1 MGSLDSYEIRIG
13 FQANMG
19 LFGLFEINAPA
30 FDFTFELPDTGDLI
44 PEINLG
50 GLLDFDF
57 DISASAPEWL
67 MGAVDFLRD
76 IDLNI
81 SAAGI
86 TGSIEIPNLTI
97 ELADFIYFQGDF
109 KLTLGDT
116 FTADAYTG
124 IDPENEI
131 QKAFQQFLRDA
142 GYKVIAKE
150 IRRFSDG
157 GMKANLD
164 IELVVDLIRLAPR
177 LDAAVIVS
185 GDGDFAPA
193 IRAVQE
199 MGVRV
204 EVAGFRR
211 NTSLDL
217 LEVADEYRD
226 LATLNARPGRPE
238 RVVGVRAPRT
248 RRSPVASTGD
258 RVAAAAP
265 AKEGQGAPR
274 RRRSSGGTP
283 SARPQTRRR
292 SSGARAER

>member
-1 MGSLDSYEIRIG
+1 MQRTALFVDLSNVYYGAREAGVTVDYRKLLVDLTGGRSLVRAY
-13 FQANMG
+13 
-19 LFGLFEINAPA
+19 
-30 FDFTFELPDTGDLI
+30 
-44 PEINLG
+44 
-50 GLLDFDF
+50 
-57 DISASAPEWL
+57 
-67 MGAVDFLRD
+67 
-76 IDLNI
+76 
-81 SAAGI
+81 
-86 TGSIEIPNLTI
+86 
-97 ELADFIYFQGDF
+97 
-109 KLTLGDT
+109 
-116 FTADAYTG
+116 AYTG

-226 LATLNARPGRPE
+226 LTTLNARPGRPE
-238 RVVGVRAPRT
+238 RVVGVRAPRA
-248 RRSPVASTGD
+248 RRAPAASTGV

-274 RRRSSGGTP
+274 RRRSAGGTP